1 VHIYLSSAF
10 FFLSLSPHISLRK
23 TPRHELRTML
33 KVGGW
38 LGGRKP
44 HGQTR
49 SLNALDELAQSMIS
63 DYEDVECRKLTDIY
77 SRGRNGWCGFPILVN
92 NFVDLR
98 RN

>member
-1 VHIYLSSAF
+1 
-10 FFLSLSPHISLRK
+10 
-23 TPRHELRTML
+23 ML

-63 DYEDVECRKLTDIY
+63 DYEDVEC
-77 SRGRNGWCGFPILVN
+77 
-92 NFVDLR
+92 
-98 RN
+98 